1 MGRCNGCRRPRDRA
15 AVRGQLAQL
24 DQRARP
30 ATRKAR
36 WNPRHGRALALG
48 WRRSCR
54 RVATGL
60 VRSGSLTGGNELL
73 AVSLIGASRKLH
85 AYAARHRNLDR
96 LPAERVRAGQLD
108 RGSEF
113 LDGEL
118 HGNAHLVGVMPS
130 ALALGHAHVPAFIH
144 ERLPSREGIDDMAA
158 LAVHVP

>member
-1 MGRCNGCRRPRDRA
+1 
-15 AVRGQLAQL
+15 
-24 DQRARP
+24 
-30 ATRKAR
+30 
-36 WNPRHGRALALG
+36 
-48 WRRSCR
+48 
-54 RVATGL
+54 

-85 AYAARHRNLDR
+85 AYAARHRN
-96 LPAERVRAGQLD
+96 LD